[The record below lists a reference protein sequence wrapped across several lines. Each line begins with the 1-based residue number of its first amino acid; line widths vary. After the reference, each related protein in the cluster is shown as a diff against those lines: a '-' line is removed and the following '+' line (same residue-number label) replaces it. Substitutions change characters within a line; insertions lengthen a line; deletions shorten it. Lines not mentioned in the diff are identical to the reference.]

1 MCKLIKCW
9 CSEKS
14 GVILLARRISSDFVK
29 QMILRKLF
37 RIGIVGMFSWWGY
50 FRTNLCNLR
59 VTVLILKGLHI
70 FVILCSRELWM
81 PNYYVHSR
89 GKNISGLLGEL
100 NIERMWQQSGIEGKV
115 QMLTSLNGGIGLT
128 GCLGL
133 LLLSL
138 FCFILL
144 EIN

>member
-1 MCKLIKCW
+1 
-9 CSEKS
+9 
-14 GVILLARRISSDFVK
+14 
-29 QMILRKLF
+29 
-37 RIGIVGMFSWWGY
+37 
-50 FRTNLCNLR
+50 
-59 VTVLILKGLHI
+59 
-70 FVILCSRELWM
+70 M
-81 PNYYVHSR
+81 PNYYVLPR

-100 NIERMWQQSGIEGKV
+100 NIERMGQQSGIEGKG
-115 QMLTSLNGGIGLT
+115 QMLTSLNGGVGLT